1 VSAVISD
8 ALQIT
13 ALTHLLHTRRRR
25 RASDEYIGLR
35 RVNAIGVSQELKKAL
50 AHTIWRVREL
60 FCSRVC
66 LLSAMKHLSNTLPLL
81 ALGLALG
88 VGASVWAPQA
98 KAQNAIS
105 INNTP
110 SGISVSGVGEV
121 RIKPD
126 IARLVL
132 GVQTQDKDP
141 QRASSQNAALA
152 QAVIAAIRGAGVEAR
167 DIQTAGFSIAPQYDY
182 NPRPNATG
190 PQQPVLMGYQVS
202 NEVRVTVR
210 RVEDAGRVL
219 DAGIRAGANTASGLS
234 FDIQN
239 RDEAR
244 DAALKLAVAD
254 CARKARVMAT
264 AAGLGPIRLLALTE
278 GGGDS
283 PRPYPVFAR
292 AMSADAAQTPVSAG
306 EIVVSASVT
315 ANYGFEG
322 AR

>member
-1 VSAVISD
+1 
-8 ALQIT
+8 
-13 ALTHLLHTRRRR
+13 
-25 RASDEYIGLR
+25 
-35 RVNAIGVSQELKKAL
+35 
-50 AHTIWRVREL
+50 
-60 FCSRVC
+60 
-66 LLSAMKHLSNTLPLL
+66 MKHLSNTAPLL

-88 VGASVWAPQA
+88 VAASVFVPQA

-121 RIKPD
+121 RVKPD
-126 IARLVL
+126 IARLNL

-141 QRASSQNAALA
+141 QVAAQQNAARA
-152 QAVIAAIRGAGVEAR
+152 QAVIAAIRGVGIAER

-182 NPRPNATG
+182 NPRPNTTG
-190 PQQPVLMGYQVS
+190 PQQPVLTGYQVS

-239 RDEAR
+239 GDDAR

-278 GGGDS
+278 GGAAS

-292 AMSADAAQTPVSAG
+292 AAMADAAQTPVGPG

-322 AR
+322 GR

>member
-1 VSAVISD
+1 
-8 ALQIT
+8 
-13 ALTHLLHTRRRR
+13 
-25 RASDEYIGLR
+25 
-35 RVNAIGVSQELKKAL
+35 
-50 AHTIWRVREL
+50 
-60 FCSRVC
+60 
-66 LLSAMKHLSNTLPLL
+66 MKHLSNTVPLL

-88 VGASVWAPQA
+88 GAASALAPQA
-98 KAQNAIS
+98 GAQNAIS

-110 SGISVSGVGEV
+110 SGISVSGMGEV
-121 RIKPD
+121 RVKPD
-126 IARLVL
+126 IARLNL

-141 QRASSQNAALA
+141 QIAAQQNAVKA
-152 QAVIAAIRGAGVEAR
+152 QSVIAAIRGAGIEGR

-182 NPRPNATG
+182 NPRPNTSG
-190 PQQPVLMGYQVS
+190 PQQPVLIGYQVS

-234 FDIQN
+234 FDINN

-244 DAALKLAVAD
+244 DAALRLAVAD

-278 GGGDS
+278 GAADS

-292 AMSADAAQTPVSAG
+292 AMSADAAQTPVSPG
-306 EIVVSASVT
+306 EIVVSASIT
-315 ANYGFEG
+315 ANYGFDG
-322 AR
+322 GR